1 MSAAAQF
8 VTLLEQN
15 RFDFFSG
22 VPCSLL
28 TGLIQGV
35 SSHPRLTYVP
45 AVREDAAVGIATGA
59 SLAGR
64 RAAVLMQNS
73 GLGTAL
79 NALASLNILYKI
91 PLLLLVSWRGYQGQ
105 DAPEHLLMGEVCT
118 SILDTVK
125 IPYRV
130 PEVTTLERD
139 LAWARETLEATQVPA
154 ALFIRK
160 GIGE

>member
-1 MSAAAQF
+1 MRRLARVEVDQCD
-8 VTLLEQN
+8 VWVQ
-15 RFDFFSG
+15 RVVDFRG
-22 VPCSLL
+22 SLRPWEDAL
-28 TGLIQGV
+28 RELNT
-35 SSHPRLTYVP
+35 

-64 RAAVLMQNS
+64 RAVVLMQNS

-118 SILDTVK
+118 SLLDTVK

-130 PEVTTLERD
+130 PEVATLAPD
-139 LAWARETLEATQVPA
+139 ITWARETLERTQVPM
-154 ALFIRK
+154 ALFVRK